1 MTLKASPV
9 GPGPCVD
16 ASRRWPGRRRGG
28 AAEVAGWT
36 AAAAAK
42 VPPGSSAV
50 AAIASGGAEGGA
62 AATGASGGRGVAV
75 SVVEGDGLAG
85 CPGGPPVPRSALPPG
100 ACLRRRGA
108 EAVFRAEDAATP
120 GPKQGLHLAGGE
132 PKGSRPHLAGEV
144 PKNPV
149 KDFPVSGERRVYRVA
164 VLGLVFLV
172 APPVIGG
179 GGGDRAADKGGRS
192 APGRS

>member
-1 MTLKASPV
+1 
-9 GPGPCVD
+9 
-16 ASRRWPGRRRGG
+16 
-28 AAEVAGWT
+28 VAGWT

-50 AAIASGGAEGGA
+50 AAIASGGSEGGA